1 MKTRIKSTT
10 LYTTPFSK
18 AYWVD
23 AFAELKDTKMLV
35 FAALMIALRVA
46 MKSLAIPLAPNLKIN
61 LAFFANA
68 LGAMTFGPVVA
79 ALAAMVSDTLGCILF
94 PNGPYFFP
102 FILTEVAGSV
112 IFALF
117 LYRAKV
123 SVLRLTM
130 SRFCIDVIVNIVMDI
145 PLMTLYYKMVLGKSY
160 TWMMLPKIA
169 KNLSMFPIESIF
181 LVLFM
186 SAMLPIMYKMHLV
199 YYRGAELKLTKKML
213 AGLLILFVLAVTC
226 TGSYLVYNYNSSN
239 QASWLE
245 KEDKVELN
253 TALTE
258 TALAKGEIEEG
269 QVCIISRVS
278 KKLMEDE
285 VQVEFKVYDVADEA
299 EMEKIM
305 AYRSKDAKGDKALTQ
320 TMEGNAM
327 LMKDDMGKVLEL
339 SIKEP
344 EQK

>member
-1 MKTRIKSTT
+1 MKTLTKSTT
-10 LYTTPFSK
+10 LYKTPFSK
-18 AYWVD
+18 AYWID
-23 AFAELKDTKMLV
+23 ALAELKDTKMLV

-46 MKSLAIPLAPNLKIN
+46 MKGLAIPLAPNLKIN
-61 LAFFANA
+61 IAFFANA

-94 PNGPYFFP
+94 PTGPYFFP
-102 FILTEVAGSV
+102 YIFIEIAGSV

-123 SVLRLTM
+123 SVFRLTM
-130 SRFCIDVIVNIVMDI
+130 SRFCIDVFVNIIMDI

-160 TWMMLPKIA
+160 TWMLMPKIA
-169 KNLSMFPIESIF
+169 KNLSMFPVESIF

-199 YYRGAELKLTKKML
+199 YYQGTELKLTKKML
-213 AGLLILFVLAVTC
+213 AGLLALFVLAVTC
-226 TGSYLVYNYNSSN
+226 TGSYLVYNYNTSN
-239 QASWLE
+239 QVSWLD
-245 KEDKVELN
+245 KEDKITLN

-269 QVCIISRVS
+269 QVCIVSRVS

-285 VQVEFKVYDVADEA
+285 VQVEFNVYDVAEGT
-299 EMEKIM
+299 EIENLMS
-305 AYRSKDAKGDKALTQ
+305 YRSKDAKNDKALSQ
-320 TMEGNAM
+320 SMEGKAM
-327 LMKDDMGKVLEL
+327 HLKDDMGKILEL
-339 SIKEP
+339 SIEKKE
-344 EQK
+344 

>member
-1 MKTRIKSTT
+1 MKTQTKSTT
-10 LYTTPFSK
+10 LYATPFCK

-23 AFAELKDTKMLV
+23 AFAELKNTKMLV

-46 MKSLAIPLAPNLKIN
+46 MKGLAIPLAPNLKIN
-61 LAFFANA
+61 IAFFANA

-102 FILTEVAGSV
+102 FIFTEIAGSV

-123 SVLRLTM
+123 SVFRLTM
-130 SRFCIDVIVNIVMDI
+130 SRFCIDLFVNIIMDI
-145 PLMTLYYKMVLGKSY
+145 PLMSLYYKMILGKSY
-160 TWMMLPKIA
+160 TWMQLPKIA
-169 KNLSMFPIESIF
+169 KNLCMFPVEAIF

-186 SAMLPIMYKMHLV
+186 SVMLPIMYKLRLV
-199 YYRGAELKLTKKML
+199 YFSGSDLKLTKKMA
-213 AGLLILFVLAVTC
+213 AGLLVLFVLAVTC

-245 KEDKVELN
+245 KEDKIELN

-258 TALAKGEIEEG
+258 MALAKGEIKEG
-269 QVCIISRVS
+269 QVCIVSRVS
-278 KKLMEDE
+278 KKLMKDE
-285 VQVEFKVYDVADEA
+285 VQVEFNVYDVADGA
-299 EMEKIM
+299 ELDKIM

-327 LMKDDMGKVLEL
+327 LLKDDMGKILDL
-339 SIKEP
+339 SMKEQ
-344 EQK
+344 E